1 MFGSDVTKIRPN
13 FNYGFVNQSSNQGGN
28 NFVKNTLGIKS
39 NLSCPRTKSDFTQD
53 ELCGADV
60 KAEKLDLLA

>member
-1 MFGSDVTKIRPN
+1 MFGLDVSKIRSN
-13 FNYGFVNQSSNQGGN
+13 TSYGFVNQSSNQGGN
-28 NFVKNTLGIKS
+28 NFVKNTFGIKS
-39 NLSCPRTKSDFTQD
+39 NLSCPRTKSDFTQE